1 MSNDIKE
8 LEQAALAFDTNNKE
22 HVMELVKRL
31 EATSINQ
38 DKNKI
43 EAASNAILGIC
54 KAIQNKETKE
64 KKCKITKYSQNYSQ
78 HKEQTNVT
86 NDTNES
92 DLEWIIKLFLKKLK
106 ELSFKKEPYESD
118 NGITFTLKDPNDCL
132 DPRLLQIW
140 ISPYYK
146 CVMHKL
152 VEDTQ
157 ATIISKQY
165 DALPLVKDVLEF
177 LDNEQILAIELIHG
191 EDLALS
197 MKF

>member
-54 KAIQNKETKE
+54 KAIQDEN
-64 KKCKITKYSQNYSQ
+64 KKCKITKYSQNYLQ
-78 HKEQTNVT
+78 NKEKTNVT
-86 NDTNES
+86 NVTNVT

-106 ELSFKKEPYESD
+106 DLPFKKEPYESE

-165 DALPLVKDVLEF
+165 DTLPLVKDVLEF
-177 LDNEQILAIELIHG
+177 LIGEQILDIVLIHG
-191 EDLALS
+191 EDHAFS